1 MANDSEN
8 AAVKRAPWWKSI
20 GPALIT
26 ACVVF
31 GPGSLLISSKVGANY
46 GYELLW
52 LLLLTGVLMGTFL
65 TMGAR
70 IGVCGGAT
78 PCTLVAQ
85 RLGRPA
91 AAVIGITLC
100 LICAAFQFSNNLAV
114 ALAAGA
120 FFPEGAVPW
129 IVVGFNVAV
138 ILFLF
143 TARQVYKV
151 LERVMKVMVGVILAC
166 FVFNLVAARP
176 DALAVFKGFEP
187 IETCVLWGVTAAV
200 AIYFLYAAWLH
211 KNTAGQTM
219 KVVFALVLVFIVC
232 HQIAKE
238 SPWSLDGVSSL
249 VENTDSAS
257 SQDAITNQ
265 VFLIAGL
272 LGTTFSV
279 AGALF
284 QGNLVRERNW
294 TIKDYEGGVGDAI
307 AGVCVLTGVSMIIM
321 ITAATVIPG
330 KPADNIGELA
340 LALRPLLGN
349 TAYWVFCIGLVAVAM
364 NPFLI
369 NAMIGGTILADGVGA
384 PARMS
389 DLWPRVLTVIV
400 MAIGMVVALLAMTT
414 DVKTINLIVFGQ
426 SITVLG
432 NPLMAITMLWL
443 ANRKDVMGD
452 RRNGVIANFLGVV
465 GLLVVLSLA
474 VCVVWEIVDTLS

>member
-46 GYELLW
+46 GYELVW

-78 PCTLVAQ
+78 PCTLAAE

-114 ALAAGA
+114 ALAAEA

-129 IVVGFNVAV
+129 IVVGFNAAV

-151 LERVMKVMVGVILAC
+151 LERVMKVMVGVILVC
-166 FVFNLVAARP
+166 FVFDLVAAGP
-176 DALAVFKGFEP
+176 NVADVAAGFVPHVPEKLKSALSDTG
-187 IETCVLWGVTAAV
+187 
-200 AIYFLYAAWLH
+200 
-211 KNTAGQTM
+211 
-219 KVVFALVLVFIVC
+219 
-232 HQIAKE
+232 
-238 SPWSLDGVSSL
+238 
-249 VENTDSAS
+249 
-257 SQDAITNQ
+257 ITNP

-279 AGALF
+279 AGAFF

-294 TIKDYEGGVGDAI
+294 TVKDYEGSLGDAI
-307 AGVCVLTGVSMIIM
+307 AGVCVLTGVSMVIM
-321 ITAATVIPG
+321 ITAATAIPG

-340 LALRPLLGN
+340 LALKPLLGN

-389 DLWPRVLTVIV
+389 DKWPRVLTVIV
-400 MAIGMVVALLAMTT
+400 MAIGMVVALAAMTT
-414 DVKTINLIVFGQ
+414 DIKTINLIVFGQ
-426 SITVLG
+426 SVTVLG

-465 GLLVVLSLA
+465 GLLVVVSLA
-474 VCVVWEIVDTLS
+474 VCVIWKIVLTLS

>member
-1 MANDSEN
+1 MANDSDN

-31 GPGSLLISSKVGANY
+31 GPGSLVISSKVGANY

-65 TMGAR
+65 SMGAR

-78 PCTLVAQ
+78 PCALVAE

-100 LICAAFQFSNNLAV
+100 LTCAAFQYSNNLAV

-120 FFPEGAVPW
+120 FFPKAAVPW
-129 IVVGFNVAV
+129 IVVGLNVVV
-138 ILFLF
+138 IVFLF
-143 TARQVYKV
+143 AARQIYTF
-151 LERVMKVMVGVILAC
+151 LERAMKVMVGVILVC
-166 FVFNLVAARP
+166 FVFNLIAAMPNVLEVLTGLMPGVPEEIKLGLPDKAAGAKDPILLVAA
-176 DALAVFKGFEP
+176 
-187 IETCVLWGVTAAV
+187 
-200 AIYFLYAAWLH
+200 
-211 KNTAGQTM
+211 
-219 KVVFALVLVFIVC
+219 
-232 HQIAKE
+232 
-238 SPWSLDGVSSL
+238 
-249 VENTDSAS
+249 
-257 SQDAITNQ
+257 
-265 VFLIAGL
+265 L

-279 AGALF
+279 AGAFF

-294 TIKDYEGGVGDAI
+294 TIKDYDGSVGDAI
-307 AGVCVLTGVSMIIM
+307 TGVCVLTSVSLIIM

-330 KPADNIGELA
+330 KPADNIGDLVNTLE
-340 LALRPLLGN
+340 PLLGP
-349 TAYWVFCIGLVAVAM
+349 TAYWVFCVGLVAVAM

-389 DLWPRVLTVIV
+389 DRWPRVLTVIV
-400 MAIGMVVALLAMTT
+400 MLLGMVVALCVLGTE
-414 DVKTINLIVFGQ
+414 KPINLIVIGQ
-426 SITVLG
+426 ALTVLG
-432 NPLMAITMLWL
+432 GPLMAVAMLWL

-452 RRNGVIANFLGVV
+452 RRNGLLANILGGV
-465 GLLVVLSLA
+465 GLLVVLLMA
-474 VCVVWEIVDTLS
+474 LRVVWLFVLKFS

>member
-1 MANDSEN
+1 MAEDSQDVS
-8 AAVKRAPWWKSI
+8 AKPRVWWKSI

-31 GPGSLLISSKVGANY
+31 GPGSLLISSNVGANY
-46 GYELLW
+46 GYELVW
-52 LLLLTGVLMGTFL
+52 LLLLTGLLMGTFL

-78 PCTLVAQ
+78 PCALAAE

-100 LICAAFQFSNNLAV
+100 LICGAFQFSNNLAV

-120 FFPEGAVPW
+120 FFPKEFVPW
-129 IVVGFNVAV
+129 IVVGFNAAV

-143 TARQVYKV
+143 TARQVYTF

-166 FVFNLVAARP
+166 FVFNLIAAMPNVAEV
-176 DALAVFKGFEP
+176 LAGFLPSIPEDIKLGLP
-187 IETCVLWGVTAAV
+187 EKVDG
-200 AIYFLYAAWLH
+200 AI
-211 KNTAGQTM
+211 KDPM
-219 KVVFALVLVFIVC
+219 ILV
-232 HQIAKE
+232 
-238 SPWSLDGVSSL
+238 
-249 VENTDSAS
+249 
-257 SQDAITNQ
+257 
-265 VFLIAGL
+265 AGL

-294 TIKDYEGGVGDAI
+294 TVKDYEGSVGDAI
-307 AGVCVLTGVSMIIM
+307 IGVCVLTGISMIIM
-321 ITAATVIPG
+321 ITAGTVIRG
-330 KPADNIGELA
+330 EPATDIGTLA
-340 LALRPLLGN
+340 LALKPLLGS
-349 TAYWVFCIGLVAVAM
+349 TAYWVFCVGLVAVAM

-369 NAMIGGTILADGVGA
+369 NAMIGGTILADGIGV

-389 DLWPRVLTVIV
+389 DRWPRVLTVIV
-400 MAIGMVVALLAMTT
+400 MVVGMGIALLALRTGE
-414 DVKTINLIVFGQ
+414 KPINLIIFGQ
-426 SITVLG
+426 ALTVLG

-452 RRNGVIANFLGVV
+452 RRNGPIANILGCV
-465 GLLVVLSLA
+465 GLLVVLLMA
-474 VCVVWEIVDTLS
+474 ARVLWRIVLQFS

>member
-8 AAVKRAPWWKSI
+8 AAVKRGPWWKSI

-31 GPGSLLISSKVGANY
+31 GPGSLLISSKVGANF
-46 GYELLW
+46 GYEFVW
-52 LLLLTGVLMGTFL
+52 LLLLTGLLMGTYL

-78 PCTLVAQ
+78 PCTLVSQ

-91 AAVIGITLC
+91 AFVIGLTLC
-100 LICAAFQFSNNLAV
+100 LICATFQFSNNLAV

-120 FFPEGAVPW
+120 FFPKVAVPW
-129 IVVGFNVAV
+129 IVVGFNLAV
-138 ILFLF
+138 IFFLF
-143 TARQVYKV
+143 TARQIYKV

-166 FVFNLVAARP
+166 FVFDLIAAKP
-176 DALAVFKGFEP
+176 DVVEVFSGFVP
-187 IETCVLWGVTAAV
+187 
-200 AIYFLYAAWLH
+200 
-211 KNTAGQTM
+211 
-219 KVVFALVLVFIVC
+219 
-232 HQIAKE
+232 QIPEKFKSE
-238 SPWSLDGVSSL
+238 LLD
-249 VENTDSAS
+249 T
-257 SQDAITNQ
+257 AITNP

-279 AGALF
+279 AGAFF

-294 TIKDYEGGVGDAI
+294 TVKDYEGSLGDAV

-321 ITAATVIPG
+321 ITAGTVIFG

-340 LALRPLLGN
+340 LSLKPLLGP

-369 NAMIGGTILADGVGA
+369 NAVIGGTILADGVGA

-389 DLWPRVLTVIV
+389 DRWPRVLTVIV
-400 MAIGMVVALLAMTT
+400 MAVGMVVALLALTT
-414 DVKTINLIVFGQ
+414 GVKTINLIVFGQ
-426 SITVLG
+426 SLTVLG
-432 NPLMAITMLWL
+432 NPLMAIAMLWL

-452 RRNGVIANFLGVV
+452 RRNGLIANFLGGV
-465 GLLVVLSLA
+465 GLLVVVSLA
-474 VCVVWEIVDTLS
+474 VCVIWKIVLTLS